1 MKLIDLLVT
10 HLGSNGGWPIG
21 AEVCAQ
27 DNDCEIVFYSRP
39 GIHRRGNNLV
49 WTIPEGVDSKV
60 VKRRI
65 YLESADD
72 MQTKVIH
79 RNQYEVALAA
89 SKHSEWDGEGV
100 PEKGDLCI
108 YRDKDEGPIETVV
121 IASFDDGGDVVIW
134 HKPKRG
140 RDYSVDSLCFF
151 EAAVNEED
159 NKRIRV
165 AQTMCDILG
174 NGITVDEKEGYGKAW
189 LDAYDAIAAG
199 KIPGIRLTDDA
210 GN

>member
-89 SKHSEWDGEGV
+89 SKQSEWDGEGLPPV
-100 PEKGDLCI
+100 GCECEALYDTC
-108 YRDKDEGPIETVV
+108 DKAWFRVRV
-121 IASFDDGGDVVIW
+121 IAHDD
-134 HKPKRG
+134 
-140 RDYSVDSLCFF
+140 
-151 EAAVNEED
+151 
-159 NKRIRV
+159 KRIIGRWLEGSKANQLLDYPV
-165 AQTMCDILG
+165 IDNFRPVRTA
-174 NGITVDEKEGYGKAW
+174 VDRKRDRFYEDVHPYLSKGLKSVGYNVKE
-189 LDAYDAIAAG
+189 LYDAIAAG
-199 KIPGIRLTDDA
+199 EIPGIRLTDDA
-210 GN
+210 RN